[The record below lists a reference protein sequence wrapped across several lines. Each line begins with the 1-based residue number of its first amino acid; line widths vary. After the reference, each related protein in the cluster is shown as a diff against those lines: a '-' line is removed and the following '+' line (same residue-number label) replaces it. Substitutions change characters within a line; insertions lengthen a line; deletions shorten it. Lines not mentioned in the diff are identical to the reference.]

1 MPEVVNCP
9 HCGKK
14 LRVPD
19 TLLGKRVKCV
29 SCGEA
34 FVAEADG
41 VEEPEGGPPPGS
53 KAGRRP
59 PAEDEERVQDRPRRG
74 RARAEEDEEEERPR
88 RGRRRDEEDEEEED
102 DRPRR
107 KRRRGAASGAFVK
120 APAIAL
126 LVVGILGV
134 LVGFLYVV
142 QAIVGRP
149 LVGPGGPVNPD
160 AAATQQSFAWVFAF
174 LSLIWGAVVT
184 LGGVKLLQLQ
194 SWGSVLVAAIFA
206 MLPCNPCCLL
216 GLPVG
221 IWTLVVLNNSDVKRS
236 FG

>member
-34 FVAEADG
+34 FVAETGAA
-41 VEEPEGGPPPGS
+41 EEPDDAPPRS
-53 KAGRRP
+53 KAGTRRRD
-59 PAEDEERVQDRPRRG
+59 EDEEQVQERPGRG
-74 RARAEEDEEEERPR
+74 RARDEEEEAEERPRRRRPLDEDDEEEEERPR
-88 RGRRRDEEDEEEED
+88 R
-102 DRPRR
+102 R
-107 KRRRGAASGAFVK
+107 KRRQNAATGAFVK

-134 LVGFLYVV
+134 LVGLLYVV
-142 QAIVGRP
+142 QAIIGRP

-160 AAATQQSFAWVFAF
+160 AAAIQQSFAWVFAI

-184 LGGVKLLQLQ
+184 LGGVKMLQLQ

-216 GLPVG
+216 GLPFG
-221 IWTLVVLNNSDVKRS
+221 IWTLVVLSNADVKRS